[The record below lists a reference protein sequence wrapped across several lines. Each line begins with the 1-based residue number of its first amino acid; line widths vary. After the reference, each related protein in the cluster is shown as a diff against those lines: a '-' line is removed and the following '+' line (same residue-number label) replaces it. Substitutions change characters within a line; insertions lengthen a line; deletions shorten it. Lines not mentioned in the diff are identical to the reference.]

1 MKTLKSRIEHYCE
14 LVLSRPTFAAATA
27 KKHAKKHAESKK
39 GFVLSET
46 QIEEARSLAAG
57 GWTNKR
63 ISEHFGVGM
72 GLINKVCRGVKRG
85 HADGR

>member
-14 LVLSRPTFAAATA
+14 LVLSRSTWASATA
-27 KKHAKKHAESKK
+27 KKHAGRKK
-39 GFVLSET
+39 GFALSET
-46 QIEEARSLAAG
+46 QIEEARSLAAD

-72 GLINKVCRGVKRG
+72 GQINKVCKGVKRG

>member
-1 MKTLKSRIEHYCE
+1 MKTLKSRIKHYCE
-14 LVLSRPTFAAATA
+14 LVLSRPTFAA

-39 GFVLSET
+39 GFSLSET
-46 QIEEARSLAAG
+46 QIEEARNLAAG

-72 GLINKVCRGVKRG
+72 GQINKICRGIKRG
-85 HADGR
+85 HPDGR